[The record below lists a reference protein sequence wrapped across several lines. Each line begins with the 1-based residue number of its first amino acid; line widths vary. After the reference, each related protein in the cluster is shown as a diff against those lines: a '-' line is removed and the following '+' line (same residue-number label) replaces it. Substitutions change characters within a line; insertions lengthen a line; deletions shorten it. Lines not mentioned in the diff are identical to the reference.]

1 MKTIAFAQNEF
12 ASMLRAN
19 AGGPFMLTRVSPGRY
34 EVEATFAGKTPH
46 ENVQVRHGHAARRV
60 LVWPVGTAEPHW

>member
-12 ASMLRAN
+12 ASMRRAN
-19 AGGPFMLTRVSPGRY
+19 AGGRFMLTRASPGRY
-34 EVEATFAGKTPH
+34 EVEASFAGKTPH

-60 LVWPVGTAEPHW
+60 LVWPLGTGEPHS